1 MTVTLARSPTQT
13 YADFTSITSL
23 DQAATWP
30 ATTAERLIVIIT
42 SRAYTGGATRALTVT
57 WGGANVPL
65 VETNFTTPAVAA
77 YDACYWVG
85 ELASPSAAATQFR
98 VQTDAATRGLHCV
111 GLFVNGA
118 KSLNAARILE
128 AMARGTSGNTVNL
141 GGTPNMIGS
150 LLAVST
156 IIAQATTV
164 ASFTPGAWTTV
175 QSGLCGPAATA
186 TATIRYATTVDT
198 AAVATAT
205 QFGAADVQRGG
216 VLVEIQAEP
225 AAAYGVTEAATPTD
239 SVGPLVV
246 AVAMGVTETLTAG
259 DGSSLSVP
267 SNTSPENPVGV
278 WTGAAASWKLPS
290 GADSKGVNNLT
301 ASGISAANIKGPGA
315 TFTTASY
322 ARRTAPAL
330 GSPSNLTVE
339 FWCKPTTFGGLWY
352 LGPRVSGSN
361 SARVWIDTAGAWNVS
376 RTTSAGTQ
384 SGKSANGTAVLGQ
397 TYHVAAVLA
406 SGADHKLYANGEAV
420 ALSTTGAALTGA
432 FAVGSDDEIAV
443 GLPTLSGLGGFA
455 GDIGRV
461 TVWPIAM
468 SASRIKA
475 SYRQQNSLDEWTG
488 LSGENAVSDTNRA
501 PAAVPVHVDLTSGV
515 GQTIDV
521 IGRAYDPDG
530 DALSIQS
537 GSLAPSTG
545 AASIVGDQVFWTPP
559 ASFTGAATCGFTLRD
574 GGGKSSPSKVYAQVA
589 AAPSLLYPEAP
600 FAPTSII
607 VATDAA
613 DFAAKYNTTLAAGQH
628 LQLPAGTVALPD
640 GFAFNRTFAAP
651 GVAIVGAGVAAN
663 GRDPLT
669 IIPSKDLTVTKDWHA
684 FHQLQFTYSVPGPST
699 EITVA
704 DPFVMRIN
712 GAAFFSMTKCWIR
725 GNRGI
730 AFNDDAGCHDNY
742 VGWNRFSTDDAEGAQ
757 FCRWALDVLLA
768 GSPKHKNTVFA
779 HNYLR
784 HIGPCND
791 VNAYAIYIGNGHP
804 GGGEAGIIDGF
815 KVVNNLWDFTAAG
828 WDKAIYLKRGIEEIS
843 GNTILNGTQSFNMR
857 HGSLT
862 DCAPASNNT
871 STTVSCRKLWNNYM
885 DVSDFILQGTGHDV
899 RGNYIKCPKGLAIT
913 ASYIQNTANRAR
925 HEGCSHSLFVRNQIV
940 TPTGVKPYRLGFH
953 EAQPTDEPAP
963 NTKWGGK
970 LRDVKIWGHVGS
982 EIIGSLS
989 DLIFDAAWVDSAS
1002 CSFSTSLGTYADPG
1016 MATARAQTSVGFKIT
1031 GQNNG

>member
-1 MTVTLARSPTQT
+1 MTVTLARDPTQT
-13 YADFTSITSL
+13 YADFTSITAL

-30 ATTAERLIVIIT
+30 ATTAERLIVIIA

-57 WGGANVPL
+57 WGGTIVP
-65 VETNFTTPAVAA
+65 VVGTNFTTPAVAA

-85 ELASPSAAATQFR
+85 ELAAPSAAVTQFR

-118 KSLNAARILE
+118 KSLNAARILD

-164 ASFTPGAWTTV
+164 ASFSPSGWTTV

-186 TATIRYATTVDT
+186 TATIRHATTADT

-225 AAAYGVTEAATPTD
+225 AAAYGVTEAVTPAD

-246 AVAMGVTETLTAG
+246 AVAMDVTEALTAG

-290 GADSKGVNNLT
+290 GADAKGVNTLT
-301 ASGISAANIKGPGA
+301 ASGLSAASIKGPGA

-352 LGPRVSGSN
+352 LGPRVSGAN
-361 SARVWIDTAGAWNVS
+361 SARIWIDTAGAWNVS

-384 SGKSANGTAVLGQ
+384 SGKSANGAAVVGQ

-406 SGADHKLYANGEAV
+406 SGADHKLYANGEAA
-420 ALSTTGAALTGA
+420 ALTMTGAAVTGA
-432 FAVGSDDEIAV
+432 FAVGSDDEVAL
-443 GLPTLSGLGGFA
+443 GLPTLPSLGGFA

-468 SASRIKA
+468 SASRIRA

-488 LSGENAVSDTNRA
+488 LSGENSVSDTNRA
-501 PAAVPVHVDLTSGV
+501 PAAVPVHVDMTSGV

-530 DALSIQS
+530 DALSIQG

-559 ASFTGAATCGFTLRD
+559 ASFTGAATCALVVRD
-574 GGGKSSPSKVYAQVA
+574 GGGKTSSSKVYATVA
-589 AAPSLLYPEAP
+589 APPSVITRPKIPDAVAASRQWWIGGGGPSGSQSPASWAAAKAAAAAGDHIYLPAGSTALGTLSDSYPAATP
-600 FAPTSII
+600 LVIRGRPMAAGSKAPTSII
-607 VATDAA
+607 SG
-613 DFAAKYNTTLAAGQH
+613 KTTVSGSGYWLYEVQTNYSGS
-628 LQLPAGTVALPD
+628 TRYD
-640 GFAFNRTFAAP
+640 GDIAVT
-651 GVAIVGAGVAAN
+651 GSYV
-663 GRDPLT
+663 
-669 IIPSKDLTVTKDWHA
+669 TVTRCWLTGREGID
-684 FHQLQFTYSVPGPST
+684 LST
-699 EITVA
+699 
-704 DPFVMRIN
+704 
-712 GAAFFSMTKCWIR
+712 AAHHVWL
-725 GNRGI
+725 
-730 AFNDDAGCHDNY
+730 
-742 VGWNRFSTDDAEGAQ
+742 GWNRFTGRNTRTGGTDAAPTAPNCFQLYVKLPAGNAAASAYPHDLFFYRNLFWDDTDHSKYPTDPPTAGGKESMNCYIGDSHPVGAGATGRLTNVIFEENFFPGPTAGLGRPRSIYVKRGCSMIRNRSTHAYGVFGQRHGWGSKIYGNRVTDPDFVVIGDERAGGYANGNDI
-757 FCRWALDVLLA
+757 RNNVA
-768 GSPKHKNTVFA
+768 GSAIKLYRASHLQSGAPYQAADWTTLFA
-779 HNYLR
+779 NQ
-784 HIGPCND
+784 
-791 VNAYAIYIGNGHP
+791 GN
-804 GGGEAGIIDGF
+804 
-815 KVVNNLWDFTAAG
+815 
-828 WDKAIYLKRGIEEIS
+828 
-843 GNTILNGTQSFNMR
+843 
-857 HGSLT
+857 
-862 DCAPASNNT
+862 
-871 STTVSCRKLWNNYM
+871 
-885 DVSDFILQGTGHDV
+885 
-899 RGNYIKCPKGLAIT
+899 
-913 ASYIQNTANRAR
+913 
-925 HEGCSHSLFVRNQIV
+925 V
-940 TPTGVKPYRLGFH
+940 T
-953 EAQPTDEPAP
+953 
-963 NTKWGGK
+963 
-970 LRDVKIWGHVGS
+970 
-982 EIIGSLS
+982 
-989 DLIFDAAWVDSAS
+989 
-1002 CSFSTSLGTYADPG
+1002 
-1016 MATARAQTSVGFKIT
+1016 VGFKPGNAIADTIDGGTVSNVRIYQNTPAPFVDPTHADAATIT
-1031 GQNNG
+1031 VNAGNPLGLTNGADLISATFADAEVGFEVAGQGL